1 MNSKIINSIKQ
12 FVIAVL
18 TIVLALAVGAIL
30 VRISGNDPAEAYTI
44 LFRGALGSK
53 ARISEVLVK
62 MIPLT
67 LMALGMSIAY
77 KAQLWNI
84 GANGQLTIGAILA
97 ILPGIYLGLPTVIL
111 LPLSLI
117 LSVLGGALW
126 CGLAAWLKNRFNA
139 NEVITTLMLNY
150 IATYFLAFLVYG
162 PMMDPDGGGFPQSK
176 VLPDVYHLPLFSAQM
191 RIHGGIVVAVI
202 VILMMFFFWR
212 TNLGVK
218 IDLIGQ
224 GDKIATYAGVNVKK
238 TVMVAMLIS
247 GALCG
252 LAGWNEVYGVQ
263 YRLLEGLSSGYGD
276 IATIIALLGGLNPL
290 GIVIA
295 SFFFSALL
303 VGGAT
308 MQRMTEV
315 PYSVVDI
322 IQGLVIVFV
331 IARTAIHFGWPQKLL
346 RKGKKDA

>member
-30 VRISGNDPAEAYTI
+30 VRISGNDPAEAYTT

-176 VLPDVYHLPLFSAQM
+176 VLPDAYHLPLFSAQM

-202 VILMMFFFWR
+202 VILMMF
-212 TNLGVK
+212 
-218 IDLIGQ
+218 
-224 GDKIATYAGVNVKK
+224 
-238 TVMVAMLIS
+238 
-247 GALCG
+247 
-252 LAGWNEVYGVQ
+252 
-263 YRLLEGLSSGYGD
+263 SSGEQSW
-276 IATIIALLGGLNPL
+276 A
-290 GIVIA
+290 
-295 SFFFSALL
+295 
-303 VGGAT
+303 
-308 MQRMTEV
+308 
-315 PYSVVDI
+315 
-322 IQGLVIVFV
+322 
-331 IARTAIHFGWPQKLL
+331 
-346 RKGKKDA
+346 

>member
-12 FVIAVL
+12 FMIAVL

-30 VRISGNDPAEAYTI
+30 VRISGNDPAEAYTT

-176 VLPDVYHLPLFSAQM
+176 VLPDAYHLPLFSAQM
-191 RIHGGIVVAVI
+191 RIHGGIVVAIV

-212 TNLGVK
+212 TKLGVK

>member
-1 MNSKIINSIKQ
+1 MNRKLVNSIKQ

-18 TIVLALAVGAIL
+18 TIVLALLVGAIL
-30 VRISGNDPAEAYTI
+30 VKVSGNDPVEAYTT
-44 LFRGALGSK
+44 LFRGAFGSK
-53 ARISEVLVK
+53 ARISEVFVK
-62 MIPLT
+62 MIPLSM
-67 LMALGMSIAY
+67 MALGVSIAY

-97 ILPGIYLGLPTVIL
+97 ILPGIYLGLPAVIMI
-111 LPLSLI
+111 PLSML
-117 LSVLGGALW
+117 LAAVGGGLW

-150 IATYFLAFLVYG
+150 IATYLLAFLVYG

-176 VLPDVYHLPLFSAQM
+176 ILPDAYHLPLFSSQM
-191 RIHGGIVVAVI
+191 RIHAGIFVAVI
-202 VILMMFFFWR
+202 VIVFMFFFWR
-212 TNLGVK
+212 TKLGVK

-224 GDKIATYAGVNVKK
+224 GDKIATYSGVNVKR
-238 TVMVAMLIS
+238 TVIAAMVLS
-247 GALCG
+247 GAING

-295 SFFFSALL
+295 SFFFSVLL

-315 PYSVVDI
+315 PYSIVDI

-331 IARTAIHFGWPQKLL
+331 IARTAIHFRWPQKLL
-346 RKGKKDA
+346 RKEKKDA

>member
-18 TIVLALAVGAIL
+18 TIILALAVGAIL
-30 VRISGNDPAEAYTI
+30 VRVSGNDPAEAYTT

-117 LSVLGGALW
+117 LSIVGGSLW

-150 IATYFLAFLVYG
+150 IATYFLSFLVYG

-176 VLPDVYHLPLFSAQM
+176 VLPDAYHLPLFSAQM
-191 RIHGGIVVAVI
+191 RIHGGIVVAII
-202 VILMMFFFWR
+202 VIIMMFFFWR
-212 TNLGVK
+212 TKLGVK

-224 GDKIATYAGVNVKK
+224 GDKIATYAGVDVKK
-238 TVMVAMLIS
+238 TVMVAMLVS

-263 YRLLEGLSSGYGD
+263 YRLLDGLSSGYGD
-276 IATIIALLGGLNPL
+276 IDHHCTSRRSESSWYRDCFFLLLSPSCGRCNHAAYDRSTIFCCGYHSGSGHCICHCKNSH
-290 GIVIA
+290 
-295 SFFFSALL
+295 SF
-303 VGGAT
+303 
-308 MQRMTEV
+308 RMAAEITEE
-315 PYSVVDI
+315 
-322 IQGLVIVFV
+322 GE
-331 IARTAIHFGWPQKLL
+331 
-346 RKGKKDA
+346 KDA

>member
-1 MNSKIINSIKQ
+1 MIITKI
-12 FVIAVL
+12 
-18 TIVLALAVGAIL
+18 
-30 VRISGNDPAEAYTI
+30 
-44 LFRGALGSK
+44 
-53 ARISEVLVK
+53 
-62 MIPLT
+62 
-67 LMALGMSIAY
+67 
-77 KAQLWNI
+77 
-84 GANGQLTIGAILA
+84 
-97 ILPGIYLGLPTVIL
+97 
-111 LPLSLI
+111 
-117 LSVLGGALW
+117 
-126 CGLAAWLKNRFNA
+126 NR
-139 NEVITTLMLNY
+139 L
-150 IATYFLAFLVYG
+150 
-162 PMMDPDGGGFPQSK
+162 
-176 VLPDVYHLPLFSAQM
+176 
-191 RIHGGIVVAVI
+191 
-202 VILMMFFFWR
+202 
-212 TNLGVK
+212 
-218 IDLIGQ
+218 
-224 GDKIATYAGVNVKK
+224 ATYAGVNVKK

-331 IARTAIHFGWPQKLL
+331 IARTAIHFGLPQKLL

>member
-176 VLPDVYHLPLFSAQM
+176 VLPDAYHLPLFSAQM

-202 VILMMFFFWR
+202 VILMMFFFWK

-224 GDKIATYAGVNVKK
+224 DCCGGECQH
-238 TVMVAMLIS
+238 LS
-247 GALCG
+247 G
-252 LAGWNEVYGVQ
+252 
-263 YRLLEGLSSGYGD
+263 R
-276 IATIIALLGGLNPL
+276 LGGTEICADDRYGRQMVP
-290 GIVIA
+290 A
-295 SFFFSALL
+295 
-303 VGGAT
+303 GG
-308 MQRMTEV
+308 R
-315 PYSVVDI
+315 YYD
-322 IQGLVIVFV
+322 
-331 IARTAIHFGWPQKLL
+331 
-346 RKGKKDA
+346 

>member
-30 VRISGNDPAEAYTI
+30 VRISGNDPAEAYTT

-139 NEVITTLMLNY
+139 NEVITTLMLKSLRRLRSSL
-150 IATYFLAFLVYG
+150 FLLHPDSEYLPAVYKSV
-162 PMMDPDGGGFPQSK
+162 PAPEEES
-176 VLPDVYHLPLFSAQM
+176 VLPDGWFPPVNSLK
-191 RIHGGIVVAVI
+191 
-202 VILMMFFFWR
+202 IL
-212 TNLGVK
+212 L
-218 IDLIGQ
+218 
-224 GDKIATYAGVNVKK
+224 
-238 TVMVAMLIS
+238 
-247 GALCG
+247 
-252 LAGWNEVYGVQ
+252 
-263 YRLLEGLSSGYGD
+263 
-276 IATIIALLGGLNPL
+276 
-290 GIVIA
+290 
-295 SFFFSALL
+295 
-303 VGGAT
+303 
-308 MQRMTEV
+308 
-315 PYSVVDI
+315 
-322 IQGLVIVFV
+322 
-331 IARTAIHFGWPQKLL
+331 
-346 RKGKKDA
+346 

>member
-111 LPLSLI
+111 LPLSLFI
-117 LSVLGGALW
+117 VRIMVW
-126 CGLAAWLKNRFNA
+126 QVRF
-139 NEVITTLMLNY
+139 
-150 IATYFLAFLVYG
+150 
-162 PMMDPDGGGFPQSK
+162 Q
-176 VLPDVYHLPLFSAQM
+176 LF
-191 RIHGGIVVAVI
+191 
-202 VILMMFFFWR
+202 
-212 TNLGVK
+212 
-218 IDLIGQ
+218 
-224 GDKIATYAGVNVKK
+224 
-238 TVMVAMLIS
+238 
-247 GALCG
+247 C
-252 LAGWNEVYGVQ
+252 
-263 YRLLEGLSSGYGD
+263 LL
-276 IATIIALLGGLNPL
+276 
-290 GIVIA
+290 
-295 SFFFSALL
+295 
-303 VGGAT
+303 
-308 MQRMTEV
+308 
-315 PYSVVDI
+315 
-322 IQGLVIVFV
+322 
-331 IARTAIHFGWPQKLL
+331 
-346 RKGKKDA
+346 

>member
-1 MNSKIINSIKQ
+1 MNRKLVNSIKQ

-18 TIVLALAVGAIL
+18 TIVLALLVGAIL
-30 VRISGNDPAEAYTI
+30 VKVSGNDPVEAYTT
-44 LFRGALGSK
+44 LFRGAFGSK
-53 ARISEVLVK
+53 ARISEVFIK
-62 MIPLT
+62 MIPLSM
-67 LMALGMSIAY
+67 MALGVSIAY

-84 GANGQLTIGAILA
+84 GANGQLTVGAILA
-97 ILPGIYLGLPTVIL
+97 ILPGIYLGLPAVIL
-111 LPLSLI
+111 IPLSML
-117 LSVLGGALW
+117 LAVVGGGLW

-150 IATYFLAFLVYG
+150 IATYLLAFLVYG

-176 VLPDVYHLPLFSAQM
+176 ILPDAYHLPLFSSQM
-191 RIHGGIVVAVI
+191 RIHAGLFVAAIVI
-202 VILMMFFFWR
+202 VFMFFFWR
-212 TNLGVK
+212 TKLGVK

-224 GDKIATYAGVNVKK
+224 GDKIATYSGVNVKR
-238 TVMVAMLIS
+238 TVIAAMVLS
-247 GALCG
+247 GAING

-295 SFFFSALL
+295 SFFFSVLL

-315 PYSVVDI
+315 PYSIVDI

-346 RKGKKDA
+346 RKEKKDA

>member
-30 VRISGNDPAEAYTI
+30 VRISGNDPAEAYTT

-84 GANGQLTIGAILA
+84 GANGQLTIGAIL
-97 ILPGIYLGLPTVIL
+97 
-111 LPLSLI
+111 
-117 LSVLGGALW
+117 
-126 CGLAAWLKNRFNA
+126 AWLKNRFNA

-212 TNLGVK
+212 TSLGVK